1 MLRPRGPAT
10 RPVLF
15 IQGGGAGAHDQWDNK
30 LVASLSGALGK
41 GWRVRYP
48 RLPGEA
54 DPSYAGWAP
63 AIRAEILASRE
74 AMKRDTRLL
83 TGSPLPRGDKPLAVV
98 GHSLGG
104 TILAAALA
112 EEPPTVP
119 LTAIVLVSA
128 PFEGNLFKVRPI
140 NDVPSDYEMHYYGKV
155 PSLVGNDTNSNW
167 LLLAYPDFALEG
179 LLVELF
185 VLGRSLEMAQLH
197 KQRRDELLEEIKQLS
212 ALTTGAT
219 SQSVRTGEYY

>member
-15 IQGGGAGAHDQWDNK
+15 IQGGVAGAHDQWDNK

-74 AMKRDTRLL
+74 AIKRDTRLL
-83 TGSPLPRGDKPLAVV
+83 TGSPLPRGDKPLVLV

-112 EEPPTVP
+112 EEAPTVA
-119 LTAIVLVSA
+119 LAAIVLVSA
-128 PFEGNLFKVRPI
+128 PFVGEGGWPE
-140 NDVPSDYEMHYYGKV
+140 DG
-155 PSLVGNDTNSNW
+155 
-167 LLLAYPDFALEG
+167 FALPADRRG
-179 LLVELF
+179 CRCTSSTASPTTPPRRPTPTCGR
-185 VLGRSLEMAQLH
+185 GRS
-197 KQRRDELLEEIKQLS
+197 RRRLCTS
-212 ALTTGAT
+212 CRVATT
-219 SQSVRTGEYY
+219 S

>member
-15 IQGGGAGAHDQWDNK
+15 VQGGGAGAHDQWDDK

-48 RLPGEA
+48 RLPDEA

-74 AMKRDTRLL
+74 AIKRDTRLL
-83 TGSPLPRGDKPLAVV
+83 TGSPLPRGDKPLALV

-119 LTAIVLVSA
+119 LAAIVLVSA
-128 PFEGNLFKVRPI
+128 PF
-140 NDVPSDYEMHYYGKV
+140 
-155 PSLVGNDTNSNW
+155 VGDGGW
-167 LLLAYPDFALEG
+167 PEDGFALPADLGAKLPPRVPVHIFHGLADDTAPPAHADLWARAILQAVVHKLEG
-179 LLVELF
+179 RDHQLNDDLGEVAA
-185 VLGRSLEMAQLH
+185 VLR
-197 KQRRDELLEEIKQLS
+197 
-212 ALTTGAT
+212 GAPC
-219 SQSVRTGEYY
+219 